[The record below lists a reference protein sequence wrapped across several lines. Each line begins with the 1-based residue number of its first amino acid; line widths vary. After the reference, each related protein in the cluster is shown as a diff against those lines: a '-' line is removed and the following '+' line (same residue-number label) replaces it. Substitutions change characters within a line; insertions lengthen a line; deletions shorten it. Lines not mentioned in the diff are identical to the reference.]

1 MTDMSTIGSLPVA
14 VLSGAPV
21 ACVDPGATLLEVAD
35 ALRAAGVGALVVG
48 DADHPLAIITERDL
62 AGALADRRDPARATA
77 GDVAHRS
84 LVWCDADA
92 VVADVAELM
101 MERYVRHVLVEDQG
115 RLVGVVSAR
124 DLLGAYAT
132 EDQAAAAVDD

>member
-1 MTDMSTIGSLPVA
+1 M
-14 VLSGAPV
+14 
-21 ACVDPGATLLEVAD
+21 
-35 ALRAAGVGALVVG
+35 
-48 DADHPLAIITERDL
+48 
-62 AGALADRRDPARATA
+62 ATA

-92 VVADVAELM
+92 MVADVAELM

-124 DLLGAYAT
+124 DLLGDYAA
-132 EDQAAAAVDD
+132 EDQAAEAVDD